1 MSSTAGG
8 PASCASSSPIP
19 STRGAPRSAA
29 ASWMS
34 SSSPSSRNA
43 KLIVRNRSALRS
55 EYPPELRG
63 QYDEPQHNA
72 AWLAVR
78 RLPGYRATF
87 LHELPALAAALGLGR
102 LWIKDES
109 DRFDLGAF
117 KSTGGAYAVYRVIR
131 EKLHGS
137 GERVSVDNLLA
148 GRLKALTS
156 GITVACASAGNHG
169 RAVAW
174 AAQIFG
180 IRCVVYLYQDVSPA
194 RVRAIQELGATV
206 VTTPPDYDHAVQQ
219 VAAHAAREGWDI
231 VSDTA
236 YPGYHAI
243 PLMVMDGYSVI
254 AQEALN
260 QLMDVRPTHVLLQAG
275 VGSFAAAMASHI
287 WLREKAQR
295 PTFITVEPDGAACV
309 LKSIEAG
316 APTTLPEVHSIMG
329 GLCCGVMS
337 EVAWDVLRRAA
348 DW

>member
-1 MSSTAGG
+1 
-8 PASCASSSPIP
+8 
-19 STRGAPRSAA
+19 
-29 ASWMS
+29 MS

-87 LHELPALAAALGLGR
+87 LHELPALASALGLGR

-236 YPGYHAI
+236 YPGY
-243 PLMVMDGYSVI
+243 
-254 AQEALN
+254 
-260 QLMDVRPTHVLLQAG
+260 RPFAG
-275 VGSFAAAMASHI
+275 DFGEYNGKF
-287 WLREKAQR
+287 
-295 PTFITVEPDGAACV
+295 
-309 LKSIEAG
+309 
-316 APTTLPEVHSIMG
+316 
-329 GLCCGVMS
+329 MS
-337 EVAWDVLRRAA
+337 NRMVLRGGSRATPPGHIRSTYRNFFTPDA
-348 DW
+348 RWQLSGLRLARPA